1 MKRHGFGGQPASHGQ
16 SLMHRGMGSAGGSQG
31 SGSRV
36 LPGKRMAGNMG
47 NESVTVKNLKV
58 LQVDE
63 KNGIVVV
70 TGSVPGPKNQ
80 VVKVQDALG
89 KPWPKGPMSLA
100 ELQPAEVLSSEPVV
114 EAATVAA

>member
-1 MKRHGFGGQPASHGQ
+1 MKRHGFSGQPASHGQ

-58 LQVDE
+58 LQIDE
-63 KNGIVVV
+63 KNGIVLV
-70 TGSVPGPKNQ
+70 TGCVPGPKNQ
-80 VVKVQDALG
+80 VIKIADALG
-89 KPWPKGPMSLA
+89 KPWPKGPMSVA
-100 ELQPAEVLSSEPVV
+100 ELQPSEVLAT
-114 EAATVAA
+114 EAVAEATLAA